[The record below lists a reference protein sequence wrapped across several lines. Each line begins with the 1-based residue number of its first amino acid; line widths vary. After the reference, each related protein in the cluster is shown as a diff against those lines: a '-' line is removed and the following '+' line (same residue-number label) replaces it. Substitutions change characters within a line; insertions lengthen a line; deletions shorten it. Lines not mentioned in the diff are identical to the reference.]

1 METTVESNEVSWSTI
16 CVFERGIVQDWSW
29 ECWSTSGKKKKKVT
43 KWLIKSYFSERERG
57 NQCP

>member
-29 ECWSTSGKKKKKVT
+29 ECWSTSGKKKK
-43 KWLIKSYFSERERG
+43 SYKMAYKKLFL
-57 NQCP
+57 